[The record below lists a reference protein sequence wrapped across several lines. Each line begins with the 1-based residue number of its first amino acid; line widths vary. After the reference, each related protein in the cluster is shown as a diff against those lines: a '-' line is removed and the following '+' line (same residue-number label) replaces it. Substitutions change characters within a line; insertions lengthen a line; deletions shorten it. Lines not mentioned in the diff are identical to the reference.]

1 MELSGVPKFKDQP
14 QVVASLVLKET
25 VTLSVPGGS
34 RLLAGARL
42 VMEKPVD
49 AAANAGA
56 NSNGRVNQ
64 VAGIKPIVYDGCIIR

>member
-1 MELSGVPKFKDQP
+1 MPKIKDQP
-14 QVVASLVLKET
+14 QVVASLVVKET

-49 AAANAGA
+49 AAVARAGA
-56 NSNGRVNQ
+56 NSSGRVSQ
-64 VAGIKPIVYDGCIIR
+64 VARIKPIVYDECIIR